1 MFCPLIREKCKG
13 NKCVLWKD
21 EKCLVITFMES
32 FVRPPEEEFE
42 EHVPVPIPSSYGYEE
57 ISRGEIPEEIKS
69 ATPEE
74 LAAELLSF
82 AKKEFP
88 EEERIWIRDIA
99 TLFWRS
105 KNLERWGLPPEVQ
118 LKIEKAEML
127 AQKQLDSE
135 REIKERE
142 QLEKER
148 AELPSLINSCVDWAK
163 ERGLKRVTKA
173 DIEAFL
179 LEKNIEILPQT
190 QRALYAM
197 VNVQLKTKR

>member
-1 MFCPLIREKCKG
+1 
-13 NKCVLWKD
+13 
-21 EKCLVITFMES
+21 MES

-142 QLEKER
+142 QQLEKER